1 MGEFTQVMKAIEPQ
15 SKFVRLV
22 YWAAGIYGLIVV
34 RPIYF
39 LEDQRAKQTPPA
51 IAHGNFDYG
60 FAMGTLAWQL
70 VYLVVAN
77 DPMRY
82 RRRMLL
88 GASGNASNA
97 TAGVV
102 LLRICKIFLP

>member
-1 MGEFTQVMKAIEPQ
+1 MDLRG
-15 SKFVRLV
+15 
-22 YWAAGIYGLIVV
+22 
-34 RPIYF
+34 
-39 LEDQRAKQTPPA
+39 
-51 IAHGNFDYG
+51 
-60 FAMGTLAWQL
+60 GTLAWQL

-77 DPMRY
+77 DPMRH